1 MIAALRDS
9 LGSLVSRAGQVV
21 GPHRYFQIS
30 LATRFR
36 WYLLPLR
43 FILMLSC
50 LGLCGVIA
58 LSMIQTVLGYQE
70 VWRISADHERVRQQ
84 DQQLMTEAAQ
94 EGIDLSERAIQQ
106 LPAEVALANQLLEKR
121 TFSWTA
127 FLAGLEQALPPRLA
141 LSSVRL
147 DSGGSL
153 VHMTGSAMSLEDL
166 TAFTVGL
173 QDHPKFKDPV
183 LAQHRVTPSGLVEF
197 DVTVRY
203 LREGV

>member
-1 MIAALRDS
+1 MMAALRD
-9 LGSLVSRAGQVV
+9 GISRVADRVARIMGLR
-21 GPHRYFQIS
+21 RYFQIS

-36 WYLLPLR
+36 WYLLPLQLG
-43 FILMLSC
+43 LMAVC
-50 LGLCGVIA
+50 LGLCVAIVWSIA
-58 LSMIQTVLGYQE
+58 RTALGYQDVRQMSIE
-70 VWRISADHERVRQQ
+70 LEHVRQQ
-84 DQQLMTEAAQ
+84 DQQLMAEATQ
-94 EGIDLSERAIQQ
+94 EGIDLSERALQQ

-141 LSSVRL
+141 LASVRL
-147 DSGGSL
+147 ESGGSL
-153 VHMTGSAMSLEDL
+153 VHLTGSATSLEDL

-183 LAQHRVTPSGLVEF
+183 LAQHRVGPSGLVEF

-203 LREGV
+203 RREGV